1 MEGFVLEMPPLE
13 EELKVVIIITSA
25 NTIIGSMQVIFSRKF
40 VSLFRYLDKDILY
53 CVLISFCDANDNK

>member
-25 NTIIGSMQVIFSRKF
+25 NTIIGSDSSHFLAQIYFVIL
-40 VSLFRYLDKDILY
+40 LFRQRHFILCSY
-53 CVLISFCDANDNK
+53 FIL